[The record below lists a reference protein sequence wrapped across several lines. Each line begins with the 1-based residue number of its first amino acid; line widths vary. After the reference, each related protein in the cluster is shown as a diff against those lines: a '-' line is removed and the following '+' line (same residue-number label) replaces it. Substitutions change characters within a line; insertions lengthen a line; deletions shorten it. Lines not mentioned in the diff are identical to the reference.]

1 MDMLTYIE
9 KHFRFVSI
17 FFLYCR
23 QNHTVVRRIEYE
35 MEQNVVRIIMTSHAG
50 LLNLNPILCVH
61 WTLNIHSTPVLS
73 LMLRNAVIFL
83 ELIFL
88 WSWAVKNKIYKVC
101 SMLVNVINVR
111 ERKQGGELKP
121 RARRAW
127 DTQIQVGQSASEST
141 MLSSCLWS
149 WEQEPLGMQMQG

>member
-73 LMLRNAVIFL
+73 LMLRNA
-83 ELIFL
+83 
-88 WSWAVKNKIYKVC
+88 
-101 SMLVNVINVR
+101 
-111 ERKQGGELKP
+111 GGLP
-121 RARRAW
+121 
-127 DTQIQVGQSASEST
+127 S
-141 MLSSCLWS
+141 LLCHSSDKMYQCGPWT
-149 WEQEPLGMQMQG
+149 